1 MTTDEHHEHHEHDD
15 DIADLDAQSSA
26 EEFAAAFVHHLGR
39 TPVRDLVI
47 QAMATLADAA
57 GIRMGLGP
65 EGAAVA
71 DLAQA
76 RTAVEILRA
85 LVAVTEQE
93 LGQAVARPFREPL
106 AQLQLA
112 FAKIAEANTGAGDA
126 PPVQPDPASRLW
138 VPPGG
143 RPE

>member
-1 MTTDEHHEHHEHDD
+1 MSTDEHDEYSGDV
-15 DIADLDAQSSA
+15 DAQSSA

-39 TPVRDLVI
+39 TPVRDLVV

-57 GIRMGLGP
+57 GIRLGLGP
-65 EGAAVA
+65 EGREVA
-71 DLAQA
+71 DLPQA
-76 RTAVEILRA
+76 RTAIEILRA
-85 LVAVTEQE
+85 LVAVAEQE
-93 LGQAVARPFREPL
+93 LGQAAVRPFREPL

-112 FAKIAEANTGAGDA
+112 YAKIAEASAAGGTEA
-126 PPVQPDPASRLW
+126 PPAPPDPASRLW

>member
-1 MTTDEHHEHHEHDD
+1 MTTNEHDD
-15 DIADLDAQSSA
+15 HMDDVDANSSA

-65 EGAAVA
+65 EGAEVA

-76 RTAVEILRA
+76 RTAVEILRV
-85 LVAVTEQE
+85 LVAVTDQE
-93 LGQAVARPFREPL
+93 LGQAVARPFREPM

-112 FAKIAEANTGAGDA
+112 YAKIAEANAGPA
-126 PPVQPDPASRLW
+126 AAAETPPTQPDPASRLW

>member
-1 MTTDEHHEHHEHDD
+1 MSDEHEHDTTD
-15 DIADLDAQSSA
+15 PEQEPSS

-39 TPVRDLVI
+39 TPVRDLII
-47 QAMATLADAA
+47 QAMATMADAA

-65 EGAAVA
+65 EGPAVA

-76 RTAVEILRA
+76 RTAIEILRA
-85 LVAVTEQE
+85 LVVVADQE
-93 LGQAVARPFREPL
+93 LGPAAIRPFREPL

-112 FAKIAEANTGAGDA
+112 YAKIAEANPGAV
-126 PPVQPDPASRLW
+126 PPPGPPPAESGPSSGLW

-143 RPE
+143 RAE

>member
-1 MTTDEHHEHHEHDD
+1 MTDDATIEPDPQTDPQ
-15 DIADLDAQSSA
+15 AAS

-39 TPVRDLVI
+39 TPVRDLAI

-71 DLAQA
+71 DMAQA
-76 RTAVEILRA
+76 RTAIEILRA
-85 LVAVTEQE
+85 LVTAADQE
-93 LGQAVARPFREPL
+93 LGAAATRPFREPL

-112 FAKIAEANTGAGDA
+112 YAKLAESNAA
-126 PPVQPDPASRLW
+126 PGGHPEPDPSSRLW

-143 RPE
+143 RTE

>member
-1 MTTDEHHEHHEHDD
+1 VTTNEHDD
-15 DIADLDAQSSA
+15 HMDDVDANSSA
-26 EEFAAAFVHHLGR
+26 EEFATAFVHHLGR

-65 EGAAVA
+65 EGAEVA

-76 RTAVEILRA
+76 RTAVEILRV
-85 LVAVTEQE
+85 LVAVTDQE

-112 FAKIAEANTGAGDA
+112 YAKIAEANAGPA
-126 PPVQPDPASRLW
+126 AAAETPPAQPDPASRLW

>member
-1 MTTDEHHEHHEHDD
+1 VTTNEHDD
-15 DIADLDAQSSA
+15 HMDDVDANSSA

-65 EGAAVA
+65 EGAEVA

-76 RTAVEILRA
+76 RTAVEILRV
-85 LVAVTEQE
+85 LVAVTDQE

-112 FAKIAEANTGAGDA
+112 YAKIAEANAGPA
-126 PPVQPDPASRLW
+126 AAAETPPTQPDPTSRLW

>member
-1 MTTDEHHEHHEHDD
+1 MSD
-15 DIADLDAQSSA
+15 ADNIEPAGPEDTQEQA
-26 EEFAAAFVHHLGR
+26 EEFAAALIHHLGR
-39 TPVRDLVI
+39 APVRDLVI

-65 EGAAVA
+65 EGPAVA

-76 RTAVEILRA
+76 HSAIEVLRA
-85 LVAVTEQE
+85 LVAVSEQE
-93 LGQAVARPFREPL
+93 LGAAVARPFREPL

-112 FAKIAEANTGAGDA
+112 YARIVEANPGAGPA
-126 PPVQPDPASRLW
+126 PGEAPGPDPSSRLW

-143 RPE
+143 RPA

>member
-1 MTTDEHHEHHEHDD
+1 MTTDDHDD
-15 DIADLDAQSSA
+15 TDPPIGDVDAQSSA

-65 EGAAVA
+65 EGAEVA

-112 FAKIAEANTGAGDA
+112 FAKIVEANAGAGEPAA
-126 PPVQPDPASRLW
+126 PQPDPASRLW

>member
-1 MTTDEHHEHHEHDD
+1 VTTNEHDD
-15 DIADLDAQSSA
+15 HMDDVDANSSA

-65 EGAAVA
+65 EGAEVA

-76 RTAVEILRA
+76 RTAVEILRV
-85 LVAVTEQE
+85 LVAVTDQE

-112 FAKIAEANTGAGDA
+112 YAKIAEANAGPA
-126 PPVQPDPASRLW
+126 AVAETPPTQPDPASRLW

>member
-1 MTTDEHHEHHEHDD
+1 VTTNEHDD
-15 DIADLDAQSSA
+15 HMDDVDANSSA

-65 EGAAVA
+65 EGAEVA

-76 RTAVEILRA
+76 RTAVEILRV
-85 LVAVTEQE
+85 LIAVTDQE

-112 FAKIAEANTGAGDA
+112 YAKIAEANTGPAA
-126 PPVQPDPASRLW
+126 AAETPPTQPDPASRLW

>member
-1 MTTDEHHEHHEHDD
+1 MSSDEYDEHIGDV
-15 DIADLDAQSSA
+15 DAQSSA

-65 EGAAVA
+65 EGQEVA
-71 DLAQA
+71 DLPQA
-76 RTAVEILRA
+76 RTAIEILRA
-85 LVAVTEQE
+85 LVAVAEQE
-93 LGQAVARPFREPL
+93 LGQAAVRPFREPL
-106 AQLQLA
+106 AQLQLSY
-112 FAKIAEANTGAGDA
+112 AKIAETGAGSA
-126 PPVQPDPASRLW
+126 AERPPAQPDPASRLW

>member
-1 MTTDEHHEHHEHDD
+1 MSTDEHDEYIGDV
-15 DIADLDAQSSA
+15 DAQSSA

-39 TPVRDLVI
+39 TPVRDLVV

-65 EGAAVA
+65 EGQEVA
-71 DLAQA
+71 DLPQA
-76 RTAVEILRA
+76 RTAIEILRA
-85 LVAVTEQE
+85 LVAVAEQE
-93 LGQAVARPFREPL
+93 LGQAAVRPFREPL

-112 FAKIAEANTGAGDA
+112 YAKIAEAGAVGPTERPQA
-126 PPVQPDPASRLW
+126 PPDPASRLW

>member
-1 MTTDEHHEHHEHDD
+1 MSTDEHDEYSGDV
-15 DIADLDAQSSA
+15 DAQSSA

-39 TPVRDLVI
+39 TPVRDLAI

-65 EGAAVA
+65 EGQEVA
-71 DLAQA
+71 DLPQA
-76 RTAVEILRA
+76 RTAIEILRA
-85 LVAVTEQE
+85 LVAVAEQE
-93 LGQAVARPFREPL
+93 LGQAAVRPFREPL

-112 FAKIAEANTGAGDA
+112 YAKIAEASAAGRPEA
-126 PPVQPDPASRLW
+126 PQAPPDPASRLW

>member
-1 MTTDEHHEHHEHDD
+1 MSTDEHDEYIGDV
-15 DIADLDAQSSA
+15 DAQSSA

-57 GIRMGLGP
+57 GIRLGLGP
-65 EGAAVA
+65 EGQEVA
-71 DLAQA
+71 DLPQA
-76 RTAVEILRA
+76 RTAIEILRA
-85 LVAVTEQE
+85 LVAVAEQE
-93 LGQAVARPFREPL
+93 LGQAAVRPFREPL

-112 FAKIAEANTGAGDA
+112 YAKIAEASAPGGTEA
-126 PPVQPDPASRLW
+126 PPAPSDPASRLW